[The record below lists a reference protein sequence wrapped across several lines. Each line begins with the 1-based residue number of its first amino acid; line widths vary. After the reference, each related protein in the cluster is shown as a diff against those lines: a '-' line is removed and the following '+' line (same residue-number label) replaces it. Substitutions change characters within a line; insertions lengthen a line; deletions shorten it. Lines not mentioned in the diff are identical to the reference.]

1 MQSKKNENG
10 KVRKPIY
17 AKEEMSRLVKWFFGL
32 PLIYIA
38 WILVS
43 LVMPTFSTGYRMELL
58 LNIISYCAFILIALA
73 VIKYFLKFPVSK
85 LFGESGHLDLKG
97 LFIGFTAMLISGLAV
112 SFINMWLHPSEF
124 TYTLSAS
131 GWALDW
137 ILALGLVIVAALLE
151 ELLTRAYIAYFVT
164 DTMETRPKQT
174 LLYCLA
180 SALVFAIAH
189 FSNPEVAG
197 SGAFYAMGFYFMM
210 GFTLMLITLKTHS
223 IGAALGI
230 HIANNLINAWFFT
243 YPNAAVTTNALFT
256 QTDNSGPMLLVQ
268 AAVCLLICVFA
279 VLGYQRAKD
288 KSSSLR

>member
-1 MQSKKNENG
+1 MKSQKNNDG
-10 KVRKPIY
+10 KIRKPIY
-17 AKEEMSRLVKWFFGL
+17 AKEEMSRIVKWFFGL

-43 LVMPTFSTGYRMELL
+43 LVMPTYSTGYRMELL

-73 VIKYFLKFPVSK
+73 VIKYFLNFPISK
-85 LFGESGHLDLKG
+85 LFGENGHMDFKG
-97 LFIGFTAMLISGLAV
+97 LFIGFCAMFISGLAL
-112 SFINMWLHPSEF
+112 SFINMKLHPSQF
-124 TYTLSAS
+124 SYTLSSS
-131 GWALDW
+131 GWVLDW
-137 ILALGLVIVAALLE
+137 LLALGLVIVAALLE
-151 ELLTRAYIAYFVT
+151 ELLTRAYIAYFLT
-164 DTMETRPKQT
+164 DTMETRPRQI
-174 LLYCLA
+174 LIYCLA
-180 SALVFAIAH
+180 SALLFAIAH

-243 YPNAAVTTNALFT
+243 YSDAAVTTNALFT

-268 AAVCLLICVFA
+268 AAICLVICVLA
-279 VLGYQRAKD
+279 LLGPQSSKTR
-288 KSSSLR
+288 SSSLK